1 MNEKK
6 GHITENKVSCEN
18 EYFPM
23 CIVWT
28 PIPILSWFFPI
39 LGHAGLSMS
48 DGRIRDFAGSYAIG
62 VNRTFITVDLP
73 PFYQHNH
80 TFIPLI

>member
-1 MNEKK
+1 MEEKK
-6 GHITENKVSCEN
+6 EHITENKVSCEN

-39 LGHAGLSMS
+39 LGHAGLTMS

-62 VNRTFITVDLP
+62 VKFE
-73 PFYQHNH
+73 
-80 TFIPLI
+80 